1 VTADHLWHALEPAEV
16 YRLLQSGENG
26 LSPAEAARR
35 LDETGL
41 NELKRRPPRSLL
53 AIFIAQFKNFL
64 IYILIA
70 AMLISLL
77 IGEVVDAGII
87 AAIVVLNAVLGA
99 YQELQAEQSLES
111 LRQYQ
116 VSEAHVIRDGHKLRI
131 RAAEIV
137 PGDVIEIEAGD
148 LVPADARILRAVHFS
163 VDESA
168 LTGESESS
176 AKRPDLLPENIA
188 VGDMDDMIFAGT
200 TALDGRCRAI
210 VVRTGM
216 KTEIGRIA
224 GLVEAGVKRET
235 PVQRSIDRAG
245 MAFGVIAILACL
257 IIFVAGVVEGK
268 ALFEMFLVAVSLAV
282 AAIPEGLPATITIIF
297 ALGVQR
303 MARRKAIVRKLA
315 AVETLGSTDV
325 ICSDKTGTLTQNVIV
340 VRHIVTPVGSRDVT
354 GTGYSAGGSFL
365 ADGRET
371 DVKTDPGLR
380 ELLRAGVLC
389 NNATYEKIGDR
400 LVVTGDSTEVAL
412 LVAGAK
418 ADMYK
423 VLLEDSCP
431 RQFEVPFSAGTR
443 FMLTANACGGP
454 SIAYAKGAPE
464 VILSRCTSIYVHGRN
479 EPLEDGQRRRFQEEN
494 EAMAG
499 RGMRVLAFARKAID
513 GRVSGDLAD
522 LETGM
527 TFLGL
532 AGMIDPPRPEAR
544 ESVALCHSA
553 GINVVMITG
562 DQAATATS
570 IARDIGIAGPG
581 AEVVTGAELNA
592 IGDEE
597 LRRRVEAI
605 KVYARASPEQKLRI
619 VNALQA
625 RGHVV
630 AMTGDGVNDAPALK
644 NADIG
649 VSMGINGTD
658 VAREVSDMVLADD
671 NFATIVSAVEE
682 GRNIYENFR
691 KTVKFLFSG
700 NIGEVLTVL
709 LGIALNLPLPLLAIQ
724 ILWVNLITDS
734 LPALAL
740 GMEPPD
746 RDLMKRRPRGS
757 GEGIINRPMA
767 ADLALIGLV
776 IGVGTL
782 GIFWWLL
789 PSGEVYARTMAFV
802 TLVVFQMWNVISC
815 KAAEKSALSPA
826 TFDNPYIW
834 AAIVVSFMLLAIIM
848 YMPYLQGLF
857 NIVPLGL
864 QDWTL
869 VLVWTLP
876 VLVVVEL
883 RKVATRLVSRAGGE
897 DRSRRKTR

>member
-1 VTADHLWHALEPAEV
+1 VEPDRPWQALELTEV
-16 YRLLQSGENG
+16 FRLLRSGENG

-35 LDETGL
+35 LAEAGP
-41 NELKRRPPRSLL
+41 NELKRKPPRSLL
-53 AIFIAQFKNFL
+53 AIFISQFKNFL

-70 AMLISLL
+70 ALLISLV
-77 IGEVVDAGII
+77 IREVVDAGII
-87 AAIVVLNAVLGA
+87 AAIVILNGILGA
-99 YQELQAEQSLES
+99 YQELQAEHSLES
-111 LRQYQ
+111 LQQYQ
-116 VSEAHVIRDGHKLRI
+116 VSEAHVIRDGHKVRI

-148 LVPADARILRAVHFS
+148 RVPADARIIQAVHFS

-176 AKRPDLLPENIA
+176 AKKPDRLPENVA
-188 VGDMDDMIFAGT
+188 VGDMDNMVFAGT
-200 TALDGRCRAI
+200 TAVDGRCRAI
-210 VVRTGM
+210 VIRTGM
-216 KTEIGRIA
+216 DTELGRIA

-235 PVQRSIDRAG
+235 PVQVSINRVG
-245 MAFGVIAILACL
+245 MAFGVIAIVACL
-257 IIFVAGVVEGK
+257 IIFVAGISEGK
-268 ALFEMFLVAVSLAV
+268 ALFDMFLVAVSLAV

-340 VRHIVTPVGSRDVT
+340 VRQIVTPGGTFDVT
-354 GTGYSAGGSFL
+354 GTGYVAEGLFL
-365 ADGRET
+365 IDGQKADLKA
-371 DVKTDPGLR
+371 DHSLQ

-400 LVVTGDSTEVAL
+400 LIITGDSTEVAL

-418 ADMYK
+418 ADLHR

-431 RQFEVPFSAGTR
+431 RQIEVPFSAETR
-443 FMLTANACGGP
+443 FMLTANACDHHY
-454 SIAYAKGAPE
+454 IAYAKGAPE
-464 VILSRCTSIYVHGRN
+464 VILGRCKSVVIHGRS
-479 EPLEDGQRRRFQEEN
+479 EPLTDGLRIRFMGEN

-499 RGMRVLAFARKAID
+499 RGMRVLAFARKAVD
-513 GRVSGDLAD
+513 GPAPGSIAD

-527 TFLGL
+527 TFLGF

-544 ESVALCHSA
+544 ESVARCHSA
-553 GINVVMITG
+553 GISVVMITG
-562 DQAATATS
+562 DQAATALS
-570 IARDIGIAGPG
+570 IARDIGIVDGSAG
-581 AEVVTGAELNA
+581 VVTGAELNA
-592 IGDEE
+592 MADEE
-597 LRRRVEAI
+597 LRSRVEDI
-605 KVYARASPEQKLRI
+605 RVYARASPEQKLRI
-619 VNALQA
+619 VNALQDLD
-625 RGHVV
+625 HVV

-658 VAREVSDMVLADD
+658 VARDASDMVLADD

-682 GRNIYENFR
+682 GRNIYDNVR
-691 KTVKFLFSG
+691 KTIKFLFSS
-700 NIGEVLTVL
+700 NIGEVLTLL
-709 LGIALNLPLPLLAIQ
+709 LGIMLNLPLPLLAVQ

-746 RDLMKRRPRGS
+746 RDLMKRRPRRS
-757 GEGIINRPMA
+757 SEGIINKVMA
-767 ADLALIGLV
+767 ADLALIGIV
-776 IGVGTL
+776 IGLGTL

-802 TLVVFQMWNVISC
+802 TLVVFQLWNVLGC
-815 KAAEKSALSPA
+815 KSVERSALSRS
-826 TFDNPYIW
+826 TFNNPYIW
-834 AAIVVSFMLLAIIM
+834 AAIGVSFALLAVIM
-848 YMPYLQGLF
+848 YLPFLRDLF
-857 NIVPLGL
+857 DIVPLSA
-864 QDWTL
+864 QDWAL

-876 VLVVVEL
+876 VLLVVEL
-883 RKVATRLVSRAGGE
+883 RKLLTWLASRPGSR
-897 DRSRRKTR
+897 DSSRRKT